1 MLPCYLH
8 ISVPELTAK
17 EQILS
22 AFYDKILAKHGKTN
36 ENDDRFFVGVF
47 DLSWTCR
54 VDGGLPVSRC
64 EHPVIVWSLSS
75 HG

>member
-8 ISVPELTAK
+8 ISVPELTVK

-22 AFYDKILAKHGKTN
+22 AFYDKILAKHGKIN
-36 ENDDRFFVGVF
+36 ENYDRFFIGVF
-47 DLSWTCR
+47 GFSWTCR
-54 VDGGLPVSRC
+54 VDDGLPVSRC

-75 HG
+75 CG